1 MGPCSDGEKECV
13 ITAESTGTKSSVRG
27 QSRTQGSARA
37 SVDAT
42 STAARTMAE
51 ADLSQTLRGR
61 GM

>member
-1 MGPCSDGEKECV
+1 MGSCSDGDIGEKN
-13 ITAESTGTKSSVRG
+13 SGTKTSVAAVR
-27 QSRTQGSARA
+27 RELRLARA

-42 STAARTMAE
+42 STAARTMAK